1 MRSRLTSGEYGPDL
15 VALMSEALESAW
27 RQIPKAPRDAELAR
41 LVMAGAILEQID
53 AGVRV
58 RDDLIAG
65 AANALAAA
73 TRLSGGSK

>member
-1 MRSRLTSGEYGPDL
+1 MLMRPASREYGPDL

-27 RQIPKAPRDAELAR
+27 LQVPKAPRDAELAR
-41 LVMAGAILEQID
+41 LVMASAILEQID

-58 RDDLIAG
+58 RDQLVAS

-73 TRLSGGSK
+73 ARFSGAE